1 MIEAKHFS
9 LVKPTIQTPFHI
21 DFDWWKQHD
30 NNWRVFLLSCL
41 CLEHQQAFSDL
52 EGNISIDWVDP
63 QTAEV
68 HSVDGLQ
75 HILIT
80 HCAKQSDFLTQYTT
94 LVDAVFRVLLA
105 NGNIPM
111 TPIDL
116 ASHTGKTADMILRT
130 LTGGQVYKG
139 IRPGKSS

>member
-1 MIEAKHFS
+1 MIEEKHYS

-41 CLEHQQAFSDL
+41 CLEHQQTFSDL
-52 EGNISIDWVDP
+52 EGNISIDWVDS

-68 HSVDGLQ
+68 HFVDGLQ

-80 HCAKQSDFLTQYTT
+80 HCAKQADFLTQYTT

-105 NGNIPM
+105 NGNISM
-111 TPIDL
+111 TPFDL
-116 ASHTGKTADMILRT
+116 AAHTGKPAEMILRT

-139 IRPGKSS
+139 LRPGKSA

>member
-1 MIEAKHFS
+1 MIEVKHFS
-9 LVKPTIQTPFHI
+9 LVKPTVNTPFYI

-41 CLEHQQAFSDL
+41 CPEHQLAFSNL
-52 EGNISIDWVDP
+52 EGNITIDWVDA

-68 HSVDGLQ
+68 QSVDGLQ
-75 HILIT
+75 HVLIT
-80 HCAKQSDFLTQYTT
+80 HCAKQPEFLTEHTT
-94 LVDAVFRVLLA
+94 LVDAVFRVLMA

-111 TPIDL
+111 APVDL
-116 ASHTGKTADMILRT
+116 AAHTGKSAEMILRT

-139 IRPGKSS
+139 IRPGKSV

>member
-1 MIEAKHFS
+1 MIEVKHFS
-9 LVKPTIQTPFHI
+9 LVKPTVNTPFYI

-41 CLEHQQAFSDL
+41 CPEHQQAFSNL
-52 EGNISIDWVDP
+52 EGNITIDWVDA

-68 HSVDGLQ
+68 QSVDGLQ
-75 HILIT
+75 HVLIT
-80 HCAKQSDFLTQYTT
+80 HCAKQPEFLTEHTT
-94 LVDAVFRVLLA
+94 LVDAVFRALMA

-111 TPIDL
+111 APVDL
-116 ASHTGKTADMILRT
+116 AAHTGKSAEMILRT

-139 IRPGKSS
+139 IRPGKSV

>member
-1 MIEAKHFS
+1 MIEVKHFS
-9 LVKPTIQTPFHI
+9 LVKPTVQTPFYI
-21 DFDWWKQHD
+21 DFDWWKKHD

-41 CLEHQQAFSDL
+41 CPEHQQAFSDL

-68 HSVDGLQ
+68 QSVDGLQ

-80 HCAKQSDFLTQYTT
+80 HCAKQPDFLTEHTT

-116 ASHTGKTADMILRT
+116 AIHTGKPAEMILRT
-130 LTGGQVYKG
+130 LAGGQVYKG
-139 IRPGKSS
+139 LRPGKSG